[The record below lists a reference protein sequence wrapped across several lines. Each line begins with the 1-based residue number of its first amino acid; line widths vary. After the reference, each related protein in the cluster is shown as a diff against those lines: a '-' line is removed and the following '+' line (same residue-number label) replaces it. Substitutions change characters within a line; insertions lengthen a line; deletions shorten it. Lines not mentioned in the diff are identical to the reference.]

1 MVTQLTSAGLAHIK
15 ILSHIILVNLM
26 HKLLANKQEAK
37 HGFSH
42 TWSSHYIPDYHTW
55 IKV

>member
-15 ILSHIILVNLM
+15 ILSQIILVNLM